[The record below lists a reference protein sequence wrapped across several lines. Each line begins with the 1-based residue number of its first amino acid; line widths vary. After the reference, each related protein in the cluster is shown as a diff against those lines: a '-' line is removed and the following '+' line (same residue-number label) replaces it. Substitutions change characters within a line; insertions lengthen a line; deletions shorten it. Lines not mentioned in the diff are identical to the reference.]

1 MISILFT
8 LLGLYVLLFLL
19 SLWLEDNSIADIFW
33 GSGFVVIATM
43 SALMQENISL
53 AQFILSSLIMLW
65 GVRLTMYI
73 GRKKSHHS
81 GEDARYAKWRKTWK
95 YFKIRSFFQVYL
107 FQGFLM
113 CLMHYNRSTY
123 MYVHTAL

>member
-8 LLGLYVLLFLL
+8 LLGLYILLFLL

-43 SALMQENISL
+43 SALMQEYITL
-53 AQFILSSLIMLW
+53 PQFVLTCLIILW

-73 GRKKSHHS
+73 
-81 GEDARYAKWRKTWK
+81 
-95 YFKIRSFFQVYL
+95 
-107 FQGFLM
+107 
-113 CLMHYNRSTY
+113 
-123 MYVHTAL
+123 